1 MEETSMTYRVFACT
15 ALLAIVAACSSSPY
29 APVNQASPI
38 RQMDNAFDG
47 RPLNAPPPG
56 TYRAPP
62 SSAYY
67 GAPSSSYGS
76 RY

>member
-1 MEETSMTYRVFACT
+1 MICRAFAWT
-15 ALLAIVAACSSSPY
+15 ILASSLAACSSSPY
-29 APVNQASPI
+29 APVNQATPV
-38 RQMDNAFDG
+38 RQMDNAFEG

-62 SSAYY
+62 SSGYY